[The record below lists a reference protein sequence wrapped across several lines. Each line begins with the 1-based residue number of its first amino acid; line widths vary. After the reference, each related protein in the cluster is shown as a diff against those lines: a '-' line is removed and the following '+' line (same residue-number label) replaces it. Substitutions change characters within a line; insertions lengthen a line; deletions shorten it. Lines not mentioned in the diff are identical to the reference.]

1 MMIASALS
9 MAERELRRPPAGL
22 LEAWPLVH
30 AIRAG
35 RHDGDPEL
43 HSRLL
48 DDARQ
53 RLAVANPRYLSD
65 RE

>member
-1 MMIASALS
+1 
-9 MAERELRRPPAGL
+9 
-22 LEAWPLVH
+22 VH